1 MFELSWRKRWD
12 SNPRKLSLHTL
23 SKRAGSA
30 ALALFQVVVLLQLRV
45 VRLTVLYAGTLN
57 DFGFARGW

>member
-1 MFELSWRKRWD
+1 L
-12 SNPRKLSLHTL
+12 LH
-23 SKRAGSA
+23 
-30 ALALFQVVVLLQLRV
+30 LRV